1 NHRTMEK
8 NLSWDDFAKV
18 DMRIGTV
25 VEVRDFP
32 KANRPAYQLELDFGD
47 EIGILKTSAQV
58 TKRYQKEDLL
68 GMQLVAV
75 VNFPKKQIANF
86 MSECLIIGVMDKDND
101 VDRKSTRLNSSH
113 VKNSYAVFC
122 LKKKIIRC
130 SL

>member
-1 NHRTMEK
+1 MEK
-8 NLSWDDFAKV
+8 NLSWDDFCKV
-18 DMRIGTV
+18 DMRVGTV

-32 KANRPAYQLELDFGD
+32 KANRPAYQIELDFGD

-68 GMQLVAV
+68 GMQLIAV

-101 VDRKSTRLNSSH
+101 VSLLTPSLKT
-113 VKNSYAVFC
+113 KNG
-122 LKKKIIRC
+122 LRIG
-130 SL
+130 